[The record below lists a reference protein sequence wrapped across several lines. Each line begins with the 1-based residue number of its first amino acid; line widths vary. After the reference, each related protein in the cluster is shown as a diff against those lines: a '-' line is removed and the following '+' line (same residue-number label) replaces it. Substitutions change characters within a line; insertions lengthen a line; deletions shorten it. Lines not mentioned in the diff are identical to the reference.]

1 MKANHN
7 NVRRPDGAVIA
18 VLAVSKVLNLK
29 ANHNEAFINK
39 MRRLVSKVL
48 NLKANH
54 NEINRLVIKSYAV
67 LAVSKVLNLDSR
79 GKSL

>member
-1 MKANHN
+1 M
-7 NVRRPDGAVIA
+7 
-18 VLAVSKVLNLK
+18 K

-54 NEINRLVIKSYAV
+54 NEESMRSYGIEAV
-67 LAVSKVLNLDSR
+67 LAVSKILNLDS
-79 GKSL
+79 GCKSL

>member
-1 MKANHN
+1 MA
-7 NVRRPDGAVIA
+7 A

-54 NEINRLVIKSYAV
+54 NLHHLELSKGVAV
-67 LAVSKVLNLDSR
+67 LAVSKVLNLGSG

>member
-1 MKANHN
+1 MF
-7 NVRRPDGAVIA
+7 A

-48 NLKANH
+48 NLNANH
-54 NEINRLVIKSYAV
+54 NQLNTVATRHKAV
-67 LAVSKVLNLDSR
+67 LAVSKVLNLDS
-79 GKSL
+79 GYKSL